1 MRQCVR
7 LSNLFLQKGAA
18 QEDFDAL
25 FGDLDADPPGA
36 VDGLHDSANMPL
48 EEEPKRVRDD
58 LDTVQS
64 R

>member
-1 MRQCVR
+1 
-7 LSNLFLQKGAA
+7 
-18 QEDFDAL
+18 
-25 FGDLDADPPGA
+25 